1 MVQNLNKILLIEPPF
16 YRLFKDTYS
25 LDLYPLAM
33 GYLAATIQKETD
45 WKVFAHNFD
54 FTPQSEIQ
62 KYSYMSGKGFDNYLN
77 NIRDISVP
85 IWSEIKSYILE
96 YNPDVIG
103 ISAKSQNF
111 KSACNIAKLSKEIN
125 KQITV
130 VVGGPHPSMVG
141 PEVLKCPDID
151 ICVKCEGEYTIVELL
166 NSIARKEKFD
176 NIHGIIYRKNG
187 KITENPSREY
197 ISDLDSLPFPYK
209 TAPDVLKDYDKY
221 PDYAFNRIFA
231 TRGCPFNCFFCGSR
245 KIWSRKVRFRSPD
258 NVVAEINGLIKN
270 RINSV
275 HFNDDTFG
283 TNKQYIKKLCNA
295 IIEQIPGLKWSC
307 EIHVKL
313 INEEIISLMKKAGCF
328 LIQIGIESGNNKILK
343 QIRKNITI
351 EEALL
356 ACEIIK
362 KHDILLHT
370 FFMVGHPQETEE
382 TLRDTEVAMKK
393 IKGLVLYNIF
403 TPYPGTESFEFCK
416 KNGLIEDNY
425 DISLHNHQSPA
436 NCFCLNIKPDR
447 FRAIV
452 SNIEKMVDRKNKLT
466 DIKEKFS
473 FKTVTK
479 IREKGIRWSFKRA
492 RKTLLNK

>member
-25 LDLYPLAM
+25 LNLYPLAM
-33 GYLAATIQKETD
+33 GYLAAIIQKETD
-45 WKVFAHNFD
+45 WKVLAHNFD
-54 FTPQSEIQ
+54 FTPQSETQ
-62 KYSYMSGKGFDNYLN
+62 KYSYMSGKGFDSYLN
-77 NIRDISVP
+77 NVRDLSAP

-111 KSACNIAKLSKEIN
+111 KSACNIAKLSKETN

-166 NSIARKEKFD
+166 NSIATKEKFD

-209 TAPDVLKDYDKY
+209 TAPDVLKDYHKY

-270 RINSV
+270 GINSV

-313 INEEIISLMKKAGCF
+313 INDEIISLMK
-328 LIQIGIESGNNKILK
+328 
-343 QIRKNITI
+343 
-351 EEALL
+351 
-356 ACEIIK
+356 
-362 KHDILLHT
+362 
-370 FFMVGHPQETEE
+370 
-382 TLRDTEVAMKK
+382 
-393 IKGLVLYNIF
+393 
-403 TPYPGTESFEFCK
+403 
-416 KNGLIEDNY
+416 NY
-425 DISLHNHQSPA
+425 
-436 NCFCLNIKPDR
+436 
-447 FRAIV
+447 
-452 SNIEKMVDRKNKLT
+452 
-466 DIKEKFS
+466 
-473 FKTVTK
+473 
-479 IREKGIRWSFKRA
+479 
-492 RKTLLNK
+492 